1 MKKTI
6 KLLRT
11 GICAAFIFTAAVST
25 ANAQENESPFMN
37 LNPYSE
43 LYLTCEELA
52 DEVAPVGYT
61 AEHEDWKI
69 VFRDCI
75 KSTLE
80 IEPAA
85 GEVLPSTDE
94 TAEQPN
100 DPKNMLTI
108 QDVERDN
115 LITDDYG
122 EYQREMLGEDS
133 TAE

>member
-1 MKKTI
+1 MQKTI

-11 GICAAFIFTAAVST
+11 GICAAFIFTAAIST
-25 ANAQENESPFMN
+25 ASAQENDSPFMN

-52 DEVAPVGYT
+52 DEVAPIGYT
-61 AEHEDWKI
+61 TEHEDWKV
-69 VFRDCI
+69 VFRNCI

-85 GEVLPSTDE
+85 GAVLPSNNANE
-94 TAEQPN
+94 TAIDESTN
-100 DPKNMLTI
+100 SLTI

-122 EYQREMLGEDS
+122 EYQREMLGQDS
-133 TAE
+133 TVE